1 MRKTN
6 ECILSIVIALLQQI
20 HRTDQNME
28 EKISFLS
35 DGYEI
40 EGLLEKSSLQK
51 GVVITHPHPLYGGDM
66 HNNVVVAMARVY
78 LQKGYTTLRFNFRGV
93 GNSQGSY
100 GDGVG
105 EQEDVRAAISYL
117 AGLSTLQIDLAGY
130 SFGAWVNALS
140 VINKPQL
147 ANMIMVSPPV
157 AFIDFGSVSNLSRLK
172 LIITGARDDI
182 APPEMIKQAYPA
194 WNAAAQ
200 FEVINGADHFYA
212 GYLDRLEAILTAY
225 LEGRE

>member
-1 MRKTN
+1 
-6 ECILSIVIALLQQI
+6 
-20 HRTDQNME
+20 ME

-78 LQKGYTTLRFNFRGV
+78 RQKGYTTLRFNFRGV

-117 AGLSTLQIDLAGY
+117 AGLSTLKIDLAGY
-130 SFGAWVNALS
+130 SFGAW
-140 VINKPQL
+140 
-147 ANMIMVSPPV
+147 
-157 AFIDFGSVSNLSRLK
+157 
-172 LIITGARDDI
+172 
-182 APPEMIKQAYPA
+182 EMR
-194 WNAAAQ
+194 
-200 FEVINGADHFYA
+200 F
-212 GYLDRLEAILTAY
+212 RS
-225 LEGRE
+225 